1 MGNLH
6 GKPPWETSMAF
17 HPGGPGD
24 RCGSG
29 LQGNLRAPEAIQ
41 LVVFFFAWSFWS
53 VEAMAI
59 ISWRLGEFQIER
71 WRASEWIHIYSML
84 QESSLE
90 LGLSAQLAVC
100 IVGCPKFFPTFGL
113 NQPSPC
119 RSGSLATQDW
129 VVDSCLLW
137 MSNEEAE
144 ELKESLYLAPDHAIC
159 FKCPS
164 QTPGSSQ
171 FSITGPYSPALSAL
185 GAPSRELT
193 SECLTQRH
201 WQREGHKMA

>member
-6 GKPPWETSMAF
+6 GKAPWLSIQVVPEIDAV
-17 HPGGPGD
+17 PGYREIWGPLGGD
-24 RCGSG
+24 STGR
-29 LQGNLRAPEAIQ
+29 
-41 LVVFFFAWSFWS
+41 FFSPGPFWS

-59 ISWRLGEFQIER
+59 ISWRIPNWKVKGI
-71 WRASEWIHIYSML
+71 WRKKSML

-137 MSNEEAE
+137 MSNEQAE

-164 QTPGSSQ
+164 QPPGSSHFQ
-171 FSITGPYSPALSAL
+171 
-185 GAPSRELT
+185 
-193 SECLTQRH
+193 
-201 WQREGHKMA
+201 